1 MDLHYRQEVTV
12 GLLVITATVILIG
25 GLTWLSGRSI
35 AGAGNVTFPVRY
47 ENVAGLSEG
56 DPVQVSGVR
65 VGRVAGIDLRD
76 VGEVIVMLEVN
87 EGVRPRVDA
96 IAMVRAL
103 DAFGAMFVDYRPG
116 TSEQILAEGQ
126 VLSGR
131 REAPLMEAAEGIAG
145 QARDVLGG
153 AEALLSQRMAEE
165 VQATLDATRRALNVI
180 AQVGSGP
187 LVRQASQAVERLAA
201 AAARLDST
209 LASPDLAGAVAQADE
224 IAESLNEMTAGLAS
238 ATQALG
244 QVMTKV
250 DENQGTLGRLVN
262 DTTLYYELVELSRSM
277 RLLLDDVRE
286 RPGRYVNIRVF

>member
-12 GLLVITATVILIG
+12 GLLVLVAVIILIT
-25 GLTWLSGRSI
+25 GLAWLSGRSI
-35 AGAGNVTFPVRY
+35 AGAGRVTFPVRY
-47 ENVAGLSEG
+47 ENVAGLGEG

-65 VGRVAGIDLRD
+65 VGRVAGIALQE
-76 VGEVIVMLEVN
+76 VGNVIVTLEVN
-87 EGVRPRVDA
+87 AGVRPRVDA
-96 IAMVRAL
+96 AALVRAL

-116 TSEQILAEGQ
+116 TSEQLLGEGQ
-126 VLSGR
+126 VLNGR

-145 QARDVLGG
+145 QEREVLSG
-153 AEALLSQRMAEE
+153 AEILLSQRMAEE

-187 LVRQASQAVERLAA
+187 MVREATIAVERLASA
-201 AAARLDST
+201 ATRLDST

-224 IAESLNEMTAGLAS
+224 IAESLHEMTQGLAA

-244 QVMTKV
+244 QVMAKV
-250 DENQGTLGRLVN
+250 DENRGTFGRLVN
-262 DTTLYYELVELSRSM
+262 DTTLYHELVELSRSM